1 MSAVEDLTAVLPAS
15 VVAEVADVDESD
27 RQFATTLARGL
38 DVLRC
43 FSAAEPILGNKEI
56 SVRSG
61 LPKPTVSRM
70 TYTLTCLGYLRC
82 LPWAGKYGKYELG
95 PAVLAIGYPLL
106 ANLGMRQAAKAP
118 MRELAEYAHGWVTMG
133 VRERLNMVYVETV
146 RSNEVQ
152 KSKADIGQ
160 TFPIVQSAMGRAYL
174 ASLPAAER
182 ESVINQVKV
191 KTPDLWK
198 KSAGEVEEALA
209 DFRTRGFCLHHG
221 HGAFNPHVHTV
232 AVAMRRVRDEEPMV
246 FNCVVPAGSVKRGQ
260 LESDLGPRLIQMVR
274 YIEDTLES

>member
-1 MSAVEDLTAVLPAS
+1 MQTIDTLDPADSAAEAAS
-15 VVAEVADVDESD
+15 PETEETD

-38 DVLRC
+38 EVLRC
-43 FSAAEPILGNKEI
+43 FTATEPILGNKEI
-56 SVRSG
+56 SVRTG

-70 TYTLTCLGYLRC
+70 TYTLTCLGYLHF

-95 PAVLAIGYPLL
+95 PAVLSIGYPLL
-106 ANLGMRQAAKAP
+106 ANIDVRQRAKAP

-146 RSNEVQ
+146 RSGDVP

-174 ASLPAAER
+174 ASLPPQER
-182 ESVINQVKV
+182 ESLINQVKV

-198 KSAGEVEEALA
+198 KCAGEVEEALV
-209 DFRTRGFCLHHG
+209 DFRTRGFCMHHG
-221 HGAFNPHVHTV
+221 AYNPHVHTV
-232 AVAMRRVRDEEPMV
+232 AVPMRRVHDEETLV
-246 FNCVVPAGSVKRGQ
+246 FNCVVPASTVKRGQ
-260 LESDLGPRLIQMVR
+260 LESDLGPRLMQMVR
-274 YIEDTLES
+274 YIEDSVETS